1 MTSRRIASQVSQ
13 TTIGGYPILEKIGK
27 GGMGTVYKG
36 QNLQPGQFVAIKVLA
51 GGVAANEV
59 LRLRFAQECQIA
71 RQLDHPHIVRVLDF
85 GLDGNKPFLVMEYV
99 DGESLGQRLER
110 EGKLPE
116 AEAVRLIA
124 QVGQALDW
132 AHQRKL
138 IHRDVKPDNILIGSD
153 GNAKLTD
160 LGLAKNL
167 DSDFNLTRTQS
178 SLGTPNFMAPE
189 QFEDAKRAEPRSDL
203 YSLAATLYMALTGEL
218 PFSGRSAKAVATIY
232 KKKLANDIAP
242 PSQLAPGLSPLVEAA
257 ILKGLRADRKERHAS
272 VREFV
277 ESLAGQPAEVAV
289 AEEPKSSVKKGKE
302 RRKKRFPTRRGTR
315 CRPLQRV
322 PDMSWSGQVLNI
334 SEGGL
339 CLELGR
345 RYEPGALLTIV
356 LNGDEAGRRSLVAR
370 VMWVRK
376 DGPQKWMLGCQFD
389 HPLCEFEVAALLGSG
404 NVG

>member
-1 MTSRRIASQVSQ
+1 MANRRIASQVSQ
-13 TTIGGYPILEKIGK
+13 TKIGGYPILEKIGK

-36 QNLQPGQFVAIKVLA
+36 QNLQPRQFVAIKVLA
-51 GGVAANEV
+51 GGVAASEV
-59 LRLRFAQECQIA
+59 MRLRFAQECQIA

-99 DGESLGQRLER
+99 DGESLGERLHR

-116 AEAVRLIA
+116 AEAVRLIV
-124 QVGQALDW
+124 QVGRALHW

-138 IHRDVKPDNILIGSD
+138 IHRDVKPDNILIGAD

-160 LGLAKNL
+160 LGLVKNL
-167 DSDFNLTRTQS
+167 DSDFNLTQTQS

-189 QFEDAKRAEPRSDL
+189 QFEDARRAEPRSDL
-203 YSLAATLYMALTGEL
+203 YSLAATLYMTITGEL
-218 PFSGRSAKAVATIY
+218 PFSGRSTKAVATIY
-232 KKKLANDIAP
+232 KKKLANEITA
-242 PSQLAPGLSPLVEAA
+242 PSQLVPGLSAGVEAA
-257 ILKGLRADRKERHAS
+257 ILKGLRAERKERHAS
-272 VREFV
+272 VHEFV
-277 ESLAGQPAEVAV
+277 ECLRAQSAAPASV
-289 AEEPKSSVKKGKE
+289 AEEPKPIVKKGKE
-302 RRKKRFPTRRGTR
+302 RRKKRYATRRGSR

-356 LNGDEAGRRSLVAR
+356 LNGQETSRHSLVAR

-376 DGPQKWMLGCQFD
+376 DGREKWTMGCQFD
-389 HPLCEFEVAALLGSG
+389 QPLCEFEVAAL
-404 NVG
+404 V